1 MYFLIPASVLYSI
14 TYMNAKILFMQ
25 RSVVIIK
32 KNKWWECPS
41 PNAGGIYKI
50 NPALLGGLCG
60 GLIALLITLF
70 IR

>member
-1 MYFLIPASVLYSI
+1 
-14 TYMNAKILFMQ
+14 MQ

>member
-1 MYFLIPASVLYSI
+1 
-14 TYMNAKILFMQ
+14 MNAKILFMQ

-32 KNKWWECPS
+32 KIKWLEYPFHN
-41 PNAGGIYKI
+41 PGRIYKI

>member
-1 MYFLIPASVLYSI
+1 MRKY
-14 TYMNAKILFMQ
+14 
-25 RSVVIIK
+25 
-32 KNKWWECPS
+32 KWWEYPF
-41 PNAGGIYKI
+41 PNNGGIYKL